1 MYFVERNRF
10 SLMKYLPWKMSILGN
25 DLKLGDIKQQQ
36 RILSPF
42 WSLQNHGVGEAAL
55 PPWALEENPV
65 SPLLAS
71 SRSPSV
77 LWFVTTLLL
86 SVHGLLC
93 VSVSQ
98 ISLSF
103 FLQVDLGPAPIPGG
117 SHLEILDVLTS
128 TETIFQI
135 KVQFIDWGFRTWMCL
150 LGKVHNSTYCSG

>member
-1 MYFVERNRF
+1 
-10 SLMKYLPWKMSILGN
+10 MSILGN

-71 SRSPSV
+71 SSSPWCS
-77 LWFVTTLLL
+77 LICGHSLPP
-86 SVHGLLC
+86 SVHGLPC

-103 FLQVDLGPAPIPGG
+103 FL
-117 SHLEILDVLTS
+117 
-128 TETIFQI
+128 
-135 KVQFIDWGFRTWMCL
+135 
-150 LGKVHNSTYCSG
+150 

>member
-1 MYFVERNRF
+1 M
-10 SLMKYLPWKMSILGN
+10 
-25 DLKLGDIKQQQ
+25 
-36 RILSPF
+36 
-42 WSLQNHGVGEAAL
+42 
-55 PPWALEENPV
+55 
-65 SPLLAS
+65 
-71 SRSPSV
+71 
-77 LWFVTTLLL
+77 TTLLL

-135 KVQFIDWGFRTWMCL
+135 KVQFIE
-150 LGKVHNSTYCSG
+150 LGCVFWARYTIQLTAVGKARMLIAVSPLSQALPKLTVSRLVLTFISVHVFI